1 MTYSSAATRSR
12 TPHALRVLLVLGH
25 PRRDSLCGALADAYC
40 DGAGDAGVE
49 LRRIDLA
56 ALSFTRDVTAAS
68 PEDQPL
74 EPDLQAARADL
85 AWAEHLVFV
94 YPTWWGTMPALLKSF
109 LDRLVM
115 PGFAFRFYGPGAAE
129 WEGLWPDKSAQLIT
143 TMDTPPPVYRWLFHA
158 PGTHAMRNATL
169 GFCGVRPT
177 RALVFGPVRTSDADR
192 RAAWLEK
199 TRRTGFALRSG
210 VRSPAGRAAARIRPW
225 LSALRLQFYPMSW
238 AAYGLGAVA
247 AATGP
252 IDWAAFVWGLLFI
265 ALLEAATVFC
275 NERLDLAT
283 DRINPNHGPFTG
295 GSRVL
300 VTGAISPPQLR
311 RATGLLLVGALT
323 AAGAALGVA
332 PAPIATALWMGLAVL
347 FTLGYTVGPLRLS
360 YRGLGE
366 VDVAFTHS
374 ALVLVLGGLL
384 QGAALFD
391 ADLWLLSAP
400 LALAILPSIVLAG
413 VPDHDADA
421 AVGKR
426 TIAVRLGRHGALRL
440 AGAAL
445 VAAATLGLVFE
456 GLALVDGAFAGLQ
469 WFVLPHAALGLG
481 LLWWRSQT
489 PADRLQRID
498 GLLVAT
504 LTYMLWFVLVPW
516 FNLS

>member
-1 MTYSSAATRSR
+1 MSDSR
-12 TPHALRVLLVLGH
+12 LRVLLILGH
-25 PRRDSLCGALADAYC
+25 PRRDSLCGALADAYYG
-40 DGAGDAGVE
+40 GAADAGVE

-56 ALSFTRDVTAAS
+56 ALTFARDVTEAS
-68 PEDQPL
+68 PEDQRL

-129 WEGLWPDKSAQLIT
+129 WEGLWPDKSGQLIT

-177 RALVFGPVRTSDADR
+177 RALVFGPVRTSDTAR

-199 TRRTGFALRSG
+199 TRRAGFALRTG
-210 VRSPAGRAAARIRPW
+210 ARSPLGRTAERAKPW
-225 LSALRLQFYPMSW
+225 LAALRLQFYPMSW
-238 AAYGLGAVA
+238 AAYSLGAVA
-247 AATGP
+247 GAFGAL
-252 IDWAAFVWGLLFI
+252 DWAAFVWGLLFI
-265 ALLEAATVFC
+265 ALLEAGTVFC

-300 VTGAISPPQLR
+300 VTGAISPPRLR
-311 RATGLLLVGALT
+311 AATGLMLIGVLFAAAATLT
-323 AAGAALGVA
+323 VA
-332 PAPIATALWMGLAVL
+332 PAPVATAVWMGLAAL
-347 FTLGYTVGPLRLS
+347 LTLGYTVGPLRLS

-366 VDVAFTHS
+366 LDVAFTHS

-384 QGAALFD
+384 QGAAVFD

-421 AVGKR
+421 AAGKR
-426 TIAVRLGRHGALRL
+426 TLAVRLGRHRALRL
-440 AGAAL
+440 AAATL
-445 VAAATLGLVFE
+445 VAAAALGLVLE
-456 GLALVDGAFAGLQ
+456 NLALVDGAFAGLR

-481 LLWWRSQT
+481 LIWWRSET
-489 PADRLQRID
+489 PTNRLQRID
-498 GLLVAT
+498 GLLIAT

-516 FNLS
+516 VNLS